1 MKEATT
7 IFTWDVVIKS
17 GTVLNMHAVDELMH
31 VLIGKLVLYVIKL
44 FGPPCNS
51 VHVNVGKEQQN

>member
-44 FGPPCNS
+44 FGPPRNS